1 MVGFA
6 FLLGAF
12 ETRKNRI
19 NRCIQT
25 FVYTVKFYFA
35 ILGVAIVFPVL
46 AEPSIVAF
54 VV

>member
-12 ETRKNRI
+12 KTRKNRI

-35 ILGVAIVFPVL
+35 TFGVAIVFPL
-46 AEPSIVAF
+46 SAEPSIVVF